1 MSLIKQPDAYSCGPT
16 CVANALYLLGNA
28 TMPIVKIKHACGTRW
43 WNGTDESGL
52 RRGLR
57 RLGYEGIELTWLHKS
72 DAKQALAWLREQH
85 TLGRPVI
92 LCVDNFDHWVLA
104 GGSTDRK
111 VFVLDPYKGHKGAAA
126 SHYTYAA
133 MAKRWWS
140 KDKYSKEGCYYAVAV
155 KPNTKAT
162 KRMAQH
168 SMPLTSPEVL
178 GRLRDG
184 SNDLLPVSNSLIDV
198 FGSVRRGKKLA
209 DLLQEASP
217 YLTER
222 IDYWWAGIDR
232 ARIRQELRNFVAF
245 ARGRQL
251 RYVPSKRDQAI
262 ADLTVLLILHSYYK
276 PEEL

>member
-1 MSLIKQPDAYSCGPT
+1 MSLIRQPDAYSCGPT

-28 TMPIVKIKHACGTRW
+28 QTPLAKIKRACGTRW

-57 RLGYEGIELTWLHKS
+57 RLGYEGTEQTWLHKS
-72 DAKQALAWLREQH
+72 DAKQALSWLREQH
-85 TLGRPVI
+85 AHGRPVI

-104 GGSTDRK
+104 GGSTDK
-111 VFVLDPYKGHKGAAA
+111 HFFIQDPYEGHKGAAA
-126 SHYTYAA
+126 SHHSNGALA
-133 MAKRWWS
+133 RRWWS
-140 KDKYSKEGCYYAVAV
+140 KNRNEGCYYGVAV
-155 KPNTKAT
+155 KPVTKETRRLAH
-162 KRMAQH
+162 RA
-168 SMPLTSPEVL
+168 MPLTSLEVL
-178 GRLRDG
+178 NRLKDS
-184 SNDLLPVSNSLIDV
+184 SNDLLPVSSSLIDV
-198 FGSVRRGKKLA
+198 FGTVRRGKKLA

-245 ARGRQL
+245 ARGREL
-251 RYVPSKRDQAI
+251 RYVPSRREQAL